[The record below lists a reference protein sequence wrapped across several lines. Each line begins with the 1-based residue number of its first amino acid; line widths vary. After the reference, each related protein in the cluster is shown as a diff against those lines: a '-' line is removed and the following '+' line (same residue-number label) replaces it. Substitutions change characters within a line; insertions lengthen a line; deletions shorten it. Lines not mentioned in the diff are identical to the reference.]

1 MIAVT
6 GASVPFC
13 RLPSRT
19 RGFSRSFAAKVIT
32 NTMRTGKQFALVGP
46 QRIRSYTAAS
56 CSRETGL
63 SNHLF
68 WVRALR
74 KIVSSAESSSGVT
87 IRCLL
92 ALKATVAAHYSSR
105 HHAPR
110 YTPKYGTSLGGGVY
124 PTSLAFLRASS
135 ASSKV
140 TSGVVLTL
148 LTVAPKTIKN
158 LNDLKGKT
166 VSVDL
171 PNGGTFVTALTVF
184 ERL

>member
-6 GASVPFC
+6 GASVTFC

-56 CSRETGL
+56 CSRATGL

-92 ALKATVAAHYSSR
+92 ALKAIPLFKLQLTTRRGVTRRDTRQSTKEAVLDVVQQYHADLAQRLADEAALI
-105 HHAPR
+105 PR
-110 YTPKYGTSLGGGVY
+110 
-124 PTSLAFLRASS
+124 R
-135 ASSKV
+135 
-140 TSGVVLTL
+140 
-148 LTVAPKTIKN
+148 
-158 LNDLKGKT
+158 
-166 VSVDL
+166 
-171 PNGGTFVTALTVF
+171 TAIV
-184 ERL
+184 ERLYDLEQQSMKERSEAYCGK